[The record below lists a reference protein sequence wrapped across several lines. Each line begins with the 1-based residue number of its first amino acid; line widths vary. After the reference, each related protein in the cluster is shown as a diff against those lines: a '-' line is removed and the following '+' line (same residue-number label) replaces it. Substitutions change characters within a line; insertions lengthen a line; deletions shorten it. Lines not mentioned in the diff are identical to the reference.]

1 MKIRRLHVLLA
12 LLVVFVCAI
21 PFHAKIRGSVASVV
35 QILKGRK
42 TVADRLK
49 EFGTVVHSRLAPT
62 FTEVGIKYPPEKI
75 ILVGLKQEKLLE
87 IWASDGT
94 RGFKYLK
101 TYPILAA
108 SGTIGP
114 KLAEGDRQVPEGVY
128 EIESL
133 NPNSA
138 FHLSLRVKYPNS
150 FDREKARV
158 DSRTELGSDIMI
170 HGSSVSIGCL
180 AIGDQAIE
188 DLFVLAAETGI
199 ENIKLFLSPID
210 FRSRKLSVELP
221 NTPAW
226 TSELY
231 TNIRSELTHLTDNS
245 KSRDENGRA
254 TQ

>member
-1 MKIRRLHVLLA
+1 MKVKRIHVLLA
-12 LLVVFVCAI
+12 LLAVFICAI
-21 PFHAKIRGSVASVV
+21 PFLAKIRGSVASVV

-62 FTEVGIKYPPEKI
+62 FAEAGIKYPPKKI

-87 IWASDGT
+87 IWVSDEAS
-94 RGFKYLK
+94 GFKFLK

-108 SGTIGP
+108 SGVIGP
-114 KLAEGDRQVPEGVY
+114 KLVEGDLQVPEGIY

-150 FDREKARV
+150 FDREKARG
-158 DSRTELGSDIMI
+158 DHREELGSDIMI
-170 HGSSVSIGCL
+170 HGESVSAGCL
-180 AIGDQAIE
+180 AIGNEGIE

-199 ENIKLFLSPID
+199 EKIKLILSSVD
-210 FRSRKLSVELP
+210 FRSRNLPAQLP
-221 NTPAW
+221 NMPAW
-226 TSELY
+226 TTELY
-231 TNIRSELTHLTDNS
+231 TKIRSELTNLTDNS
-245 KSRDENGRA
+245 KRPVIR
-254 TQ
+254 

>member
-1 MKIRRLHVLLA
+1 MKIKRLHVLLA
-12 LLVVFVCAI
+12 LLAVFLCAI
-21 PFHAKIRGSVASVV
+21 PFRAKIRGSVSSAI

-62 FTEVGIKYPPEKI
+62 FTEAGIKYPPKKI

-87 IWASDGT
+87 IWASDGAG
-94 RGFKYLK
+94 GFKYLK

-114 KLAEGDRQVPEGVY
+114 KLAEGDQQVPEGIY

-150 FDREKARV
+150 FDRVKAR
-158 DSRTELGSDIMI
+158 DDHREELGSDIMI
-170 HGSSVSIGCL
+170 HGSSVSAGCL

-188 DLFVLAAETGI
+188 ELFVLAAETGI
-199 ENIKLFLSPID
+199 ENIKLLLSPVD
-210 FRSRKLSVELP
+210 FRSRDLP
-221 NTPAW
+221 AQLPDMPAW

-231 TNIRSELTHLTDNS
+231 TNIRSELTNLTDNS
-245 KSRDENGRA
+245 KGRD
-254 TQ
+254 